1 VPVKKDSSEL
11 TARSTL
17 TTGTDC
23 EINIDDCDPNPCLSG
38 GNFTDLID
46 GYSCMCPPGFVGE
59 NCETETTICTP
70 DVRICPDG
78 TSVFR
83 DPDNNCEFFLCPTN
97 IDDCDPNPCLNGGT
111 CTNGANN
118 YTCTCA
124 AGFEANNCETKV
136 DDCDPNPCLNGGT
149 CRDGVNSYTIFCL
162 SNCEINIDICNPNPC
177 LKDGTCTVGVNGFS
191 CRCLPGFSGDTCEKN
206 IDDCIPNP
214 CLNGGTCEDGIN
226 NYTCTCAEEYE
237 GTNCENKYPRKIL
250 GGSKPI
256 NL

>member
-1 VPVKKDSSEL
+1 MVIPVCVLLVLLERIVRPRPQFAPLMFEYVPTGPPSSETQVRL
-11 TARSTL
+11 EEPWR
-17 TTGTDC
+17 
-23 EINIDDCDPNPCLSG
+23 
-38 GNFTDLID
+38 DLL
-46 GYSCMCPPGFVGE
+46 M
-59 NCETETTICTP
+59 
-70 DVRICPDG
+70 
-78 TSVFR
+78 SVFTLISILLSHI
-83 DPDNNCEFFLCPTN
+83 DNNCEFFLCPTN